1 MTLFEWHS
9 LTAASATATGVWGA
23 KLHWNVERPRA
34 GYFQSSERKFEFYAD
49 RRFQCSQRHWTP
61 HTIQPFRYQFR
72 ERIKRKKS
80 EENEKEMKSKQK
92 YALKCKLNAAIVPAN
107 ENSIQRLTDRGFSKV
122 FHFILVSLWS
132 LKLPAFVMNS
142 MQSETSLKKSRFVFI
157 AAENRRDCF
166 NVRRRQWLTS
176 FPSLSLSFAVS
187 TSFFETF
194 SYSAFN
200 YLHFPIK
207 FRLSMLH
214 CFAPRRQSLELKFQ
228 TRHLF
233 ITRHPN
239 RKKRKFESHK
249 NFNSFDCGGRETWRR
264 FESPALFR
272 VKTALHCVS

>member
-1 MTLFEWHS
+1 
-9 LTAASATATGVWGA
+9 
-23 KLHWNVERPRA
+23 
-34 GYFQSSERKFEFYAD
+34 
-49 RRFQCSQRHWTP
+49 
-61 HTIQPFRYQFR
+61 
-72 ERIKRKKS
+72 
-80 EENEKEMKSKQK
+80 
-92 YALKCKLNAAIVPAN
+92 
-107 ENSIQRLTDRGFSKV
+107 
-122 FHFILVSLWS
+122 
-132 LKLPAFVMNS
+132 MNS
-142 MQSETSLKKSRFVFI
+142 MQSETSLKKSQFVFI

-176 FPSLSLSFAVS
+176 FPSLSFSFAVS

-239 RKKRKFESHK
+239 RKKESLRVTKTSIHLTAVAEK
-249 NFNSFDCGGRETWRR
+249 RGEDSSHPRCSAWRLICIA
-264 FESPALFR
+264 SANVALIEAELRRLR
-272 VKTALHCVS
+272 VIY